1 MTMHTRL
8 AESNSSTESHSVI
21 DIFNAQKKASSARRG
36 KFSLA
41 ERIAALNILKEIIQR
56 RESEIIA
63 ALAADFRKPA
73 SEVKLT
79 EIFPVL
85 QEISHAKR
93 NLKTWM
99 MPRRVKAALS
109 VLGTKARLSF
119 EPKGV
124 CLIIAPWNYP
134 FNLSFGP
141 LVSALAAGNS
151 VIIKPSELTPHT
163 ASLIGSIIREAFSV
177 DLVTVV
183 EGDAAVSQ
191 ELLTLPFDHI
201 FFTGSPRV
209 GKLVMEAAAKTLASV
224 TLELGG
230 KSPTI
235 IGPTANLKKAAR
247 NIVWGKFSN
256 NGQTCIAPD
265 HVFVHRS
272 IAHDFHKIIMEE
284 VTRVYG
290 KDFEAQKKSPDYCR
304 IVNDQHLNRLYEL
317 IGDAKSKGAKILQGG
332 EIDALDRFV
341 APTIISKVTPE
352 MDISREE
359 IFGPLLPIIEYD
371 DIDHVIKQI
380 NDNAKPLALYIFSED
395 KEFAQ
400 DIVGRTSSG
409 SVGINL
415 SVVQFLH
422 PNLPFGGVNNSG
434 IGSAH
439 GFYGFQAFSHEKP
452 ILLDRFSITHLLFPP
467 YTGKVKR
474 LISMTVRYL
483 S

>member
-290 KDFEAQKKSPDYCR
+290 KDFEAQKKSPESAR
-304 IVNDQHLNRLYEL
+304 P
-317 IGDAKSKGAKILQGG
+317 S
-332 EIDALDRFV
+332 
-341 APTIISKVTPE
+341 T
-352 MDISREE
+352 
-359 IFGPLLPIIEYD
+359 
-371 DIDHVIKQI
+371 
-380 NDNAKPLALYIFSED
+380 
-395 KEFAQ
+395 
-400 DIVGRTSSG
+400 GRTSPSPYRSTSGRVGTRERRAPPPKRPGMAAWMPIARPSPSSPPSSSGGCAASG
-409 SVGINL
+409 SVRGC
-415 SVVQFLH
+415 
-422 PNLPFGGVNNSG
+422 
-434 IGSAH
+434 
-439 GFYGFQAFSHEKP
+439 
-452 ILLDRFSITHLLFPP
+452 
-467 YTGKVKR
+467 
-474 LISMTVRYL
+474 
-483 S
+483 

>member
-1 MTMHTRL
+1 MNMHTGL
-8 AESNSSTESHSVI
+8 AGYSSNTERNSI
-21 DIFNAQKKASSARRG
+21 IEIFNSQKKASSARRETL
-36 KFSLA
+36 SLA
-41 ERIAALNILKEIIQR
+41 ERMAALDVLKEIIQR

-85 QEISHAKR
+85 QEISHVKH

-99 MPRRVKAALS
+99 KPRRVRAALS
-109 VLGTKARLSF
+109 VLGTKARLCF

-163 ASLIGSIIREAFSV
+163 AQLIGSIIREAFSA
-177 DLVTVV
+177 DLVAVV
-183 EGDAAVSQ
+183 EGDATVSQ
-191 ELLTLPFDHI
+191 ELLALPFDHI

-209 GKLVMEAAAKTLASV
+209 GKLVMQAAAKTLASV

-265 HVFVHRS
+265 HVFVHKS
-272 IAHDFHKIIMEE
+272 IAHDFNKIIIKEIM
-284 VTRVYG
+284 RVYG

-304 IVNDQHLNRLYEL
+304 IVSDQHFNRLYDL
-317 IGDAKSKGAKILQGG
+317 IGDAKAKGAEILQGG
-332 EIDALDRFV
+332 DIDAQERFV
-341 APTIISKVTPE
+341 APTLISKITPE

-371 DIDHVIKQI
+371 DIDYVVNQI
-380 NDNAKPLALYIFSED
+380 RDNPKPLALYIFSED
-395 KEFAQ
+395 IRFAQ
-400 DIVGRTSSG
+400 DIVARTSSG

-439 GFYGFQAFSHEKP
+439 WFYGFQAFSHEKP
-452 ILLDRFSITHLLFPP
+452 TLQDKLSITHLLFPP
-467 YTGKVKR
+467 YTEKVKR

>member
-1 MTMHTRL
+1 MTIPISL
-8 AESNSSTESHSVI
+8 AKLNSSADTHSALEV
-21 DIFNAQKKASSARRG
+21 FNLQKVASSARRG
-36 KFSLA
+36 KFGIA
-41 ERIAALNILKEIIQR
+41 ERIAALNLLKETIQR
-56 RESEIIA
+56 REPEIIA

-85 QEISHAKR
+85 QEINHAKR
-93 NLKTWM
+93 NLKDWM
-99 MPRRVKAALS
+99 KPRRVRAALS
-109 VLGTKARLSF
+109 VAGTRAGLRY

-151 VIIKPSELTPHT
+151 VVIKPSELTPHT
-163 ASLIGSIIREAFSV
+163 ATLIGSIVREAFSV
-177 DLVTVV
+177 DLVAVV

-191 ELLTLPFDHI
+191 ELLALPFDHI

-209 GKLVMEAAAKTLASV
+209 GKLVMEAASKTLASV

-235 IGPTANLKKAAR
+235 IGPTANLPKAAR

-265 HVFVHRS
+265 HVFVHRC
-272 IAHDFHKIIMEE
+272 IAQKFNEILVKEI
-284 VTRVYG
+284 VRVYG
-290 KDFEAQKKSPDYCR
+290 KDFAAQRRSADYCR
-304 IVNDQHLNRLYEL
+304 IVNDQHFNRINKLL
-317 IGDAKSKGAKILQGG
+317 TDAKAKGAKILQGG
-332 EIDALDRFV
+332 QVDATERLV
-341 APTIISKVTPE
+341 VPTVLSNVTAA
-352 MDISREE
+352 MDINHEE

-371 DIDHVIKQI
+371 DIDSVIKRV
-380 NDNAKPLALYIFSED
+380 NDGDKPLALYVFSED
-395 KEFAQ
+395 KQFVNN
-400 DIVGRTSSG
+400 IVARTSSG
-409 SVGINL
+409 SVGVNL
-415 SVVQFLH
+415 SVVHFLH

-439 GFYGFQAFSHEKP
+439 GVYGFRAFSHEKP
-452 ILLDRFSITHLLFPP
+452 VLIDKFSITHWLFPP
-467 YTGKVKR
+467 YTKKVKQ
-474 LISMTVRYL
+474 LIGITVKYL